1 MPIYEYKCKECKT
14 EKEELQQLNDPPP
27 KCEKCKKEMV
37 KQISRM
43 DFQLK
48 GGGWYKDGYQK

>member
-1 MPIYEYKCKECKT
+1 MPIYEYKCKECNT
-14 EKEELQQLNDPPP
+14 EKEELQKMGDTPP